1 MSGDDWMPLSQR
13 RGHAP
18 KFEPLTGMP
27 KFLRETF
34 RTWFTHNER
43 VEAGT
48 ALALGVALRIDV
60 ASRLNSYRAPYAIT
74 SALGDNE
81 NHWLDALDFLLHE
94 RVINPEAVRSI
105 LARAGHELTVSP
117 DGRSLTERVEPTA
130 ADAFKVATAPAD
142 VASAH
147 LNEAWTLTFGR
158 DPRPGDGWGYAIK
171 AVEALLLPIVLPA
184 DAKATLGKSLSTL
197 RDRPDSFV
205 CTLPS
210 RTYGPSGQETAKS
223 GLELLTDTLAA
234 IGYQPGHH
242 GSGELSE
249 ADPAVARSMVLL
261 ATTVVSWLRDG
272 VLRRTS

>member
-27 KFLRETF
+27 EFLRETF
-34 RTWFTHNER
+34 KVWFIHED
-43 VEAGT
+43 VEPGT

-60 ASRLNSYRAPYAIT
+60 ASRLNYGATYAIT

-81 NHWLDALDFLLHE
+81 DHWLDALDFLLHHQ
-94 RVINPEAVRSI
+94 VINPEDVRSI
-105 LARAGHELTVSP
+105 LDRAGHELTVSP
-117 DGRSLTERVEPTA
+117 NGRSLTERVEPATA
-130 ADAFKVATAPAD
+130 EAFHVATAPAD

-158 DPRPGDGWGYAIK
+158 DPRPGDGWAYAIK
-171 AVEALLLPIVLPA
+171 AVEALLFPIVAPG
-184 DAKATLGKSLSTL
+184 DAKATLGKSLGVL
-197 RDRPDSFV
+197 RDKPDSFV

-210 RTYGPSGQETAKS
+210 RTYGPSGQETVKS
-223 GLELLTDTLAA
+223 GLEFLTDTLAT
-234 IGYQPGHH
+234 IGYQPGRH
-242 GSGELSE
+242 GSDELSQ